1 MLRKFCVIV
10 FTIFEKGTNAF
21 FLMKATTYFA
31 HKTRQGKTLMLID
44 TPPYIVQ
51 AALRI
56 FAMLKSIHSQ

>member
-1 MLRKFCVIV
+1 
-10 FTIFEKGTNAF
+10 
-21 FLMKATTYFA
+21 MKATTYFA